1 VLEECS
7 DSGETGVLMT
17 LADDEIKAI
26 VMDIAKDNRIPVEG
40 VSTRPD
46 IDSAGLA
53 AIEIVISIAPG
64 ISPASIGD
72 QSTRTTSEVVRKLA
86 DMGEERLPI
95 VWYE

>member
-1 VLEECS
+1 
-7 DSGETGVLMT
+7 MT
-17 LADDEIKAI
+17 LADDEIKTI
-26 VMDIAKDNRIPVEG
+26 VTDVAKDNHIPVEA
-40 VSTRPD
+40 VSTTPA

-64 ISPASIGD
+64 TSPASIGD

-86 DMGEERLPI
+86 DKGEDRLPI